1 MIETFEKEKNDL
13 MPRTITS
20 VDGCQTI
27 TTNCNTYQPRINQI
41 VKIEAKDD
49 KGNVVFSIE
58 GGDIT
63 ISIEKERLGYHY
75 F

>member
-13 MPRTITS
+13 MPRIVTNA
-20 VDGCQTI
+20 DGCQTI
-27 TTNCNTYQPRINQI
+27 TTNCNTYHQRISQI
-41 VKIEAKDD
+41 VRIEAKDNR
-49 KGNVVFSIE
+49 GNVVFSID

-63 ISIEKERLGYHY
+63 ISIEKEQLGYHY